1 MANFNE
7 DVNLR
12 LVKSKLIS
20 IAVYLLNFGSFPWY
34 HFAFRFQK
42 TWLNSIRHPYK
53 YAPLCIEMYKA
64 CKVSDTVS

>member
-7 DVNLR
+7 DVNVR
-12 LVKSKLIS
+12 SVKSKLIS
-20 IAVYLLNFGSFPWY
+20 IAVYLHFDSFPWY
-34 HFAFRFQK
+34 HFVFRFQK

-53 YAPLCIEMYKA
+53 YATLCIEMYKA